1 VKASPETKLR
11 KAKSLIKK
19 GNWQAAKQLLEEVLR
34 AFPENKKAQEQM
46 HALSKTSAPE
56 GKRKL
61 TPEVINRLTH
71 LLNQGHTRE
80 LIRQSL
86 ELTEEFPDDY
96 TTWHFLAVGYKSIGQ
111 IMEAHTAFEKVTEL
125 NKQFAPGFNNL
136 GVILREL
143 GRHDE
148 AIACYDKALAIK
160 PDYAEAAFN
169 KGNGLKDQGYL
180 NQAIAAFKHAFSLK
194 PDYVDAIYNVAN
206 SYKDQAK
213 HEKAVT
219 AYKKTLALSPKHVDA
234 YNNLGNA
241 LKQQGKLSA
250 AIDSYKK
257 ALSLKPDF
265 VGALNNL
272 GNCLKDQGSVEAA
285 IAEYEKALELDPN
298 HAGTHN
304 NIGTA
309 FYELGK
315 FKEATVSYEKALSLN
330 PDFTDAHNNLGNVLK
345 DQGKL
350 EAALASYTKALSLD
364 PRHAIS
370 YRQLGL
376 IINYER
382 DNPHF
387 EKVKALLAEPDLPD
401 DDRCH
406 LLFAYAKMNED
417 VGKLSTALK
426 NYTIAGKLRKKLL
439 AYDLTQDIYLFE
451 QVKEASHQIAQ
462 LGIEFDN
469 QKRGMT
475 PVFVLGMPRS
485 GTTLVE
491 QIISSHSRVFGG
503 GEIPLLDNLG
513 RRLATGDIAISV
525 KNLISIRE
533 AYLQELCKISE
544 DHSIVTDKMPHNFL
558 SIGLIMKAFPEAK
571 VIHVKRDPAA
581 TCWSNFK
588 QYFSANGLGYSYD
601 LSDTI
606 SYFKMY
612 RDLMAFWEKEYPNQI
627 YHLDYDELTMQQ
639 EPRIRELIKYVGLDW
654 QDSCL
659 SPHENSRSVKTASQ
673 LQIRKKIYGGSSEA
687 WLKFEPYLGDVLKNI

>member
-1 VKASPETKLR
+1 MKTSPEQKLR
-11 KAKSLIKK
+11 KAKSLVKK
-19 GNWQAAKQLLEEVLR
+19 GNWQAAKQLLEDVLR

-46 HALSKTSAPE
+46 HALNKTSAPE
-56 GKRKL
+56 ETRKL
-61 TPEVINRLTH
+61 MPEVINRLTH
-71 LLNQGHTRE
+71 LLNQGHYKE
-80 LIRQSL
+80 LIMQAL
-86 ELTEEFPDDY
+86 ELTQEFPDDY
-96 TTWHFLAVGYKSIGQ
+96 AAWHFLAVGQKSIGQ
-111 IMEAHTAFEKVTEL
+111 IDEAHAAFEKVTEL

-143 GRHDE
+143 GRQNE
-148 AIACYDKALAIK
+148 SIACYDRALAIK

-180 NQAIAAFKHAFSLK
+180 NQAIAAFRKAFSLK
-194 PDYVDAIYNVAN
+194 PDYVDAIYNIAN

-219 AYKKTLALSPKHVDA
+219 AYKETLALSPSHVDA
-234 YNNLGNA
+234 HNNLGNV
-241 LKQQGKLSA
+241 LMKQGKLNA

-272 GNCLKDQGSVEAA
+272 GNCLKDQGSLDAA
-285 IAEYEKALELDPN
+285 IVEYQKALALDPN
-298 HAGTHN
+298 YAVTQN
-304 NIGTA
+304 NIGAA
-309 FYELGK
+309 FYEQGK
-315 FKEATVSYEKALSLN
+315 FKEAIASYENALSLN
-330 PDFTDAHNNLGNVLK
+330 ADFTDAYNNLGNALK

-350 EAALASYTKALSLD
+350 EAAVASYKKALSLD

-376 IINYER
+376 LIKYER

-387 EKVKALLAEPDLPD
+387 EQVKALLGEPDLPD

-406 LLFAYAKMNED
+406 LLFAYAKMSED
-417 VGKLSTALK
+417 IGKLSTAFK
-426 NYTIAGKLRKKLL
+426 NYTAGGTLRKKLL
-439 AYDLTQDIYLFE
+439 AYDLTQDVHLFE
-451 QVKEASHQIAQ
+451 QVKGASHRIAQ
-462 LGIEFDN
+462 LNVEFDS
-469 QKRGMT
+469 QESAMT

-491 QIISSHSRVFGG
+491 QIISSHSQVFGG

-513 RRLATGDIAISV
+513 RRLAVGDIAVSV
-525 KNLISIRE
+525 NNLISIRE
-533 AYLQELCKISE
+533 AYLQDLCNISE
-544 DHSIVTDKMPHNFL
+544 RHSIVTDKMPHNFL

-612 RDLMAFWEKEYPNQI
+612 RDLMAFWEEQYPNKI
-627 YHLDYDELTMQQ
+627 YHLDYDELTTQQ

-654 QDSCL
+654 QDTCL

-673 LQIRKKIYGGSSEA
+673 LQIRKKIYRGSSEA